1 MSKKLREQLK
11 KLKKEGLLDKF
22 FNSLKKKVSGMSDR
36 EFDRQ
41 VAKYDKGVQKF
52 FKKFKNDPLIFVCG
66 I

>member
-1 MSKKLREQLK
+1 MSKLKEQLK

-22 FNSLKKKVSGMSDR
+22 FKSLEKKVKGMSDR

-52 FKKFKNDPLIFVCG
+52 FKKFKNDPDFFNV
-66 I
+66 

>member
-1 MSKKLREQLK
+1 MNKKLREQLK

-52 FKKFKNDPLIFVCG
+52 FRKFKNDPNFFKV
-66 I
+66 